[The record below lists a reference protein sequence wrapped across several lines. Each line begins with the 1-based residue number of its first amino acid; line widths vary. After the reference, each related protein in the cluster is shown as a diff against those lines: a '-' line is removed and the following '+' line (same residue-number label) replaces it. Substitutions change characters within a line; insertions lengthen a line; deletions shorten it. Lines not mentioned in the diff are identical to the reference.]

1 MSVVANVAINV
12 DSRNAVTQLR
22 QVETRA
28 KATERAF
35 GALQQAV
42 AAFGAGFALSK
53 VIADVKELDTNLRR
67 LATVGGDVQALDKG
81 LGALS
86 KQLDGVAS
94 KAELAAA
101 SYQALSA
108 GFTETSANLKVVE
121 AATKAAVGGLVDVTS
136 VVEVTTKTLNAYG
149 MSGNQAIQVTD
160 SISKAIEYGQVQW
173 SDYTSQLGRVA
184 SIAAT
189 AGVSLDEVNAFIA
202 AATKNGATAE
212 VAFTGLGA
220 TLATILKPSKES
232 AEAAAA
238 LGINWTLAG
247 IRGEGFE
254 SLMTKLA
261 KAMQE
266 NPVLATE
273 MVGGQEAIRGAFA
286 AASKG
291 GKDYQMILE
300 GLGGAAGKTEMD
312 FQTMKGSLENTLKG
326 LDTAFKNLSEAL
338 GKAFGPTIALTIQDT
353 TKAINGIADAM
364 NLIPQPALNAA
375 GSLAKAIVQL
385 VLLKKAIDAIIG
397 LRALFL
403 ATMTGMATTVTATGT
418 AAKGS
423 ASAFALYTKNT
434 KTLEASA
441 VSATGKV
448 NALRGALAA
457 IAAIGVITVTVQ
469 ILTQGQEA
477 VAAAI
482 ETARLR
488 KERGAGGAAAIYG
501 GSATAEQK
509 QTAKETLAAV
519 RKEQATYRAPGIVA
533 AQTLLGPLAPL
544 VGVPTTAQAGARRT
558 VLAERALRA
567 QATMGLPTRAEAG
580 GGAGGGGGGGGG
592 GDLLGGGGDGGG
604 KPEKDKAAEEEKRL
618 QARIRGLQI
627 ETEAAK
633 QLSLIRGKITQAEIA
648 GDKQLAIR
656 LQGEER
662 NQQILIEYQKSLEGV
677 TDEREQQA
685 LLAKA
690 LADLD
695 SAGIETAGELEKLA
709 NDRKRAIE
717 DVVSSLDMELLKLQA
732 TTDVQKQAIQF
743 LEIEN
748 QLKAQGII
756 LSDAD
761 KEAIRRKI
769 AEIQKLTK
777 EQEAANAKLQ
787 MEKDLFEGISSAVA
801 STFSGAIDAAV
812 SGTENLGDALKKL
825 GSDLL
830 ATIGKMLIMYA
841 IGQALGALGGGDG
854 KGVFSFLAGGFG
866 FKGAKDGA
874 YWLGGFEAFANGG
887 VVTSPTM
894 GLIGEGGEPE
904 YVIPQSK
911 MSAAMSRYSRGAR
924 GESVIP
930 GNGTSTEGGGTATAP
945 MAPIDV
951 RYSVERI
958 NNVDY
963 VTADQFQAG
972 MAQAAQQGAIQ
983 GERRA
988 MRTLTNSAAAR
999 GRLGI

>member
-12 DSRNAVTQLR
+12 DSRNAVNQLR

-28 KATERAF
+28 AATEKAF

-67 LATVGGDVQALDKG
+67 LGTVGGDVQALDKG

-108 GFTETSANLKVVE
+108 GFTETGANLKVVE

-149 MSGNQAIQVTD
+149 LSGEYAIKVTD
-160 SISKAIEYGQVQW
+160 SISKAIEFGQVQW

-184 SIAAT
+184 AT
-189 AGVSLDEVNAFIA
+189 AALAGVGIDEINAFVA

-212 VAFTGLGA
+212 VAFTGLSAALA
-220 TLATILKPSKES
+220 TLLKPTKES
-232 AEAAAA
+232 TDAAAA
-238 LGINWTLAG
+238 LGIEWNIGGLQAKGFTGLLEDLSKKQDANKEAVAALLG
-247 IRGEGFE
+247 SQEALRG
-254 SLMTKLA
+254 
-261 KAMQE
+261 
-266 NPVLATE
+266 VLA
-273 MVGGQEAIRGAFA
+273 AN
-286 AASKG
+286 SKA

-300 GLGGAAGKTEMD
+300 GLGDAAGKTDKD
-312 FQTMKGSLENTLKG
+312 FQTMKDGLDNQLKA
-326 LDTAFKNLSEAL
+326 LDTAFKNLSESL
-338 GKAFGPTIALTIQDT
+338 GTAFGPAAVDTIGDVADAVNAFAD
-353 TKAINGIADAM
+353 AINA
-364 NLIPQPALNAA
+364 IPQPVATAIAEIVKIVAQMIL
-375 GSLAKAIVQL
+375 LQKAIQG
-385 VLLKKAIDAIIG
+385 IIA
-397 LRALFL
+397 LRAGFV
-403 ATMTGMATTVTATGT
+403 AAMTGMAATTAATGT
-418 AAKGS
+418 AATAS
-423 ASAFALYTKNT
+423 SSAFALYTANT
-434 KTLEASA
+434 RTLQAA
-441 VSATGKV
+441 AATATPTLVG
-448 NALRGALAA
+448 LRGVLAS
-457 IAAIGVITVTVQ
+457 IASIGTI
-469 ILTQGQEA
+469 A
-477 VAAAI
+477 VAVNIAVYGLQAVMQARA
-482 ETARLR
+482 ELDRLR
-488 KERGAGGAAAIYG
+488 GTRQAGGAAAVFG
-501 GSATAEQK
+501 GSAPESAKQAQRKVLQQIEAERKANLPMQ
-509 QTAKETLAAV
+509 AV
-519 RKEQATYRAPGIVA
+519 GQISGFGRGLGNTREQI
-533 AQTLLGPLAPL
+533 
-544 VGVPTTAQAGARRT
+544 
-558 VLAERALRA
+558 LAERERFARGVLALPTRKPA
-567 QATMGLPTRAEAG
+567 GAGLPTPTPTPQMPFDR
-580 GGAGGGGGGGGG
+580 GGGG
-592 GDLLGGGGDGGG
+592 
-604 KPEKDKAAEEEKRL
+604 KEKKDKAAEEEKRL

-695 SAGIETAGELEKLA
+695 AAGIETAGELEKLA
-709 NDRKRAIE
+709 NDRKRAVE

-748 QLKAQGII
+748 QLKAQGIV
-756 LSDAD
+756 LSEAD
-761 KEAIRRKI
+761 KEVISRKI

-787 MEKDLFEGISSAVA
+787 MEKDLFDGIANTVA
-801 STFSGAIDAAV
+801 SSFSGAIDAAV

-854 KGVFSFLAGGFG
+854 KGVFSFLAKGFG

-874 YWLGGFEAFANGG
+874 YWPGGFEAFANGG

-911 MSAAMSRYSRGAR
+911 MNAAMSRYSRGAR

-930 GNGTSTEGGGTATAP
+930 S
-945 MAPIDV
+945 
-951 RYSVERI
+951 S
-958 NNVDY
+958 
-963 VTADQFQAG
+963 
-972 MAQAAQQGAIQ
+972 
-983 GERRA
+983 
-988 MRTLTNSAAAR
+988 
-999 GRLGI
+999 

>member
-1 MSVVANVAINV
+1 VSVVANVAINV
-12 DSRNAVTQLR
+12 DSRNAVNQLR

-28 KATERAF
+28 AATEKAF
-35 GALQQAV
+35 GALQRAA
-42 AAFGAGFALSK
+42 AAFGAGFALTK

-108 GFTETSANLKVVE
+108 GFTETGANLKVVE

-149 MSGNQAIQVTD
+149 LSGEYAIKVTD
-160 SISKAIEYGQVQW
+160 SISKAIEFGQVQW

-184 SIAAT
+184 ATAAL
-189 AGVSLDEVNAFIA
+189 AGVSIDEINAFVA

-212 VAFTGLGA
+212 VAFTGLSAALA
-220 TLATILKPSKES
+220 TLLKPTKES
-232 AEAAAA
+232 TDAAAA
-238 LGINWTLAG
+238 LGIEWNIGGLQAKGFTGLLEDLSKKQDANKEAVAALLG
-247 IRGEGFE
+247 SQEALRG
-254 SLMTKLA
+254 
-261 KAMQE
+261 
-266 NPVLATE
+266 VLA
-273 MVGGQEAIRGAFA
+273 AN
-286 AASKG
+286 SKA

-375 GSLAKAIVQL
+375 GSLAKAIIQL
-385 VLLKKAIDAIIG
+385 ILLKKAIDAIIG
-397 LRALFL
+397 LRALFF

-423 ASAFALYTKNT
+423 ASAFALYTANT
-434 KTLEASA
+434 KTLEASTI
-441 VSATGKV
+441 SATGKV
-448 NALRGALAA
+448 RALQGALAA

-488 KERGAGGAAAIYG
+488 REREAGGAAAIYG
-501 GSATAEQK
+501 GSATEEQK
-509 QTAKETLAAV
+509 QTAKQTLSAV
-519 RKEQATYRAPGIVA
+519 RKEQATYRAPSTVA

-544 VGVPTTAQAGARRT
+544 FGVPTTAQAGARRT

-567 QATMGLPTRAEAG
+567 QATMGLPTRVET
-580 GGAGGGGGGGGG
+580 GAGLPTPTPTPQMPF
-592 GDLLGGGGDGGG
+592 DREGGG
-604 KPEKDKAAEEEKRL
+604 KEKKDKAAEEEKRL

-662 NQQILIEYQKSLEGV
+662 NQQILVEYQKSLEGV

-695 SAGIETAGELEKLA
+695 AAGIETAGELEKLA
-709 NDRKRAIE
+709 SERKRAVE
-717 DVVSSLDMELLKLQA
+717 DVVSSLEMELLKLQA

-748 QLKAQGII
+748 QLKAQGIT

-787 MEKDLFEGISSAVA
+787 MEKDLFDGIANTVA
-801 STFSGAIDAAV
+801 SSFSSAIDAAV

-854 KGVFSFLAGGFG
+854 KGVFSFLAAGFG

-874 YWLGGFEAFANGG
+874 YWPGGFKAFADGG

-930 GNGTSTEGGGTATAP
+930 GNGTSTEGGGAATAT
-945 MAPIDV
+945 MEPIDV

-963 VTADQFQAG
+963 VTADQFRAG

>member
-12 DSRNAVTQLR
+12 DSRNAVNQLR

-28 KATERAF
+28 AATEKAF
-35 GALQQAV
+35 GALQRAA
-42 AAFGAGFALSK
+42 AAFGAGFALTK

-108 GFTETSANLKVVE
+108 GFTETGANLKVVE

-149 MSGNQAIQVTD
+149 LSGEYAIKVTD
-160 SISKAIEYGQVQW
+160 SISKAIEFGQVQW

-184 SIAAT
+184 ATAAL
-189 AGVSLDEVNAFIA
+189 AGVSIDEINAFVA

-212 VAFTGLGA
+212 VAFTGLSAALA
-220 TLATILKPSKES
+220 TLLKPTKES
-232 AEAAAA
+232 TDAAAA
-238 LGINWTLAG
+238 LGIEWNIGGLQAKGFTGLLEDLSKKQDANKEAVAALLG
-247 IRGEGFE
+247 SQEALRG
-254 SLMTKLA
+254 
-261 KAMQE
+261 
-266 NPVLATE
+266 VLA
-273 MVGGQEAIRGAFA
+273 AN
-286 AASKG
+286 SKA

-375 GSLAKAIVQL
+375 GSLAKAIIQL
-385 VLLKKAIDAIIG
+385 ILLKKAIDAIIG
-397 LRALFL
+397 LRALFF

-423 ASAFALYTKNT
+423 ASAFALYTANT
-434 KTLEASA
+434 KTLEASTI
-441 VSATGKV
+441 SATGKV
-448 NALRGALAA
+448 RALQGALAA

-488 KERGAGGAAAIYG
+488 REREAGGAAAIYG
-501 GSATAEQK
+501 GSATEEQK
-509 QTAKETLAAV
+509 QTAKQTLSAV
-519 RKEQATYRAPGIVA
+519 RKEQATYRAPSTVA

-544 VGVPTTAQAGARRT
+544 FGVPTTAQAGARRT

-567 QATMGLPTRAEAG
+567 QATMGLPTRVET
-580 GGAGGGGGGGGG
+580 GAGLPTPTPTPQMPF
-592 GDLLGGGGDGGG
+592 DREGGG
-604 KPEKDKAAEEEKRL
+604 KEKKDKAAEEEKRL

-662 NQQILIEYQKSLEGV
+662 NQQILVEYQKSLEGV

-695 SAGIETAGELEKLA
+695 AAGIETAGELEKLA
-709 NDRKRAIE
+709 SERKRAVE
-717 DVVSSLDMELLKLQA
+717 DVVSSLEMELLKLQA

-748 QLKAQGII
+748 QLKAQGIT

-787 MEKDLFEGISSAVA
+787 MEKDLFDGIANTVA
-801 STFSGAIDAAV
+801 SSFSSAIDAAV

-854 KGVFSFLAGGFG
+854 KGVFSFLAAGFG

-874 YWLGGFEAFANGG
+874 YWPGGFKAFADGG

-930 GNGTSTEGGGTATAP
+930 GNGTSTEGGGAATAT
-945 MAPIDV
+945 MEPIDV

-963 VTADQFQAG
+963 VTADQFRAG

-988 MRTLTNSAAAR
+988 MRSLKNSAATRR
-999 GRLGI
+999 GVGI

>member
-1 MSVVANVAINV
+1 VSVVANVAINV
-12 DSRNAVTQLR
+12 DSRNAVNQLR

-28 KATERAF
+28 AATEKAF
-35 GALQQAV
+35 GALQRAA
-42 AAFGAGFALSK
+42 AAFGAGFALTK

-108 GFTETSANLKVVE
+108 GFTETGANLKVVE

-149 MSGNQAIQVTD
+149 LSGEYAIKVTD
-160 SISKAIEYGQVQW
+160 SISKAIEFGQVQW

-184 SIAAT
+184 ATAAL
-189 AGVSLDEVNAFIA
+189 AGVSIDEINAFVA

-212 VAFTGLGA
+212 VAFTGLSAALA
-220 TLATILKPSKES
+220 TLLKPTKES
-232 AEAAAA
+232 TDAAAA
-238 LGINWTLAG
+238 LGIEWNIGGLQAKGFTGLLEDLSKKQDANKEAVAALLG
-247 IRGEGFE
+247 SQEALRG
-254 SLMTKLA
+254 
-261 KAMQE
+261 
-266 NPVLATE
+266 VLA
-273 MVGGQEAIRGAFA
+273 AN
-286 AASKG
+286 SKA

-375 GSLAKAIVQL
+375 GSLAKAIIQL
-385 VLLKKAIDAIIG
+385 ILLKKAIDAIIG
-397 LRALFL
+397 LRALFF

-423 ASAFALYTKNT
+423 ASAFALYTANT
-434 KTLEASA
+434 KTLEASTI
-441 VSATGKV
+441 SATGKV
-448 NALRGALAA
+448 RALQGALAA

-488 KERGAGGAAAIYG
+488 REREAGGAAAIYG
-501 GSATAEQK
+501 GSATEEQK
-509 QTAKETLAAV
+509 QTAKQTLSAV
-519 RKEQATYRAPGIVA
+519 RKEQATYRAPSTVA

-544 VGVPTTAQAGARRT
+544 FGVPTTAQAGARRT

-567 QATMGLPTRAEAG
+567 QATMGLPTRVET
-580 GGAGGGGGGGGG
+580 GAGLPTPTPTPQMPF
-592 GDLLGGGGDGGG
+592 DREGGG
-604 KPEKDKAAEEEKRL
+604 KEKKDKAAEEEKRL

-662 NQQILIEYQKSLEGV
+662 NQQILVEYQKSLEGV

-695 SAGIETAGELEKLA
+695 AAGIETAGELEKLA
-709 NDRKRAIE
+709 SERKRAVE
-717 DVVSSLDMELLKLQA
+717 DVVSSLEMELLKLQA

-748 QLKAQGII
+748 QLKAQGIT

-787 MEKDLFEGISSAVA
+787 MEKDLFDGIANTVA
-801 STFSGAIDAAV
+801 SSFSSAIDAAV

-841 IGQALGALGGGDG
+841 IG
-854 KGVFSFLAGGFG
+854 
-866 FKGAKDGA
+866 
-874 YWLGGFEAFANGG
+874 
-887 VVTSPTM
+887 
-894 GLIGEGGEPE
+894 
-904 YVIPQSK
+904 
-911 MSAAMSRYSRGAR
+911 
-924 GESVIP
+924 
-930 GNGTSTEGGGTATAP
+930 
-945 MAPIDV
+945 
-951 RYSVERI
+951 
-958 NNVDY
+958 
-963 VTADQFQAG
+963 
-972 MAQAAQQGAIQ
+972 
-983 GERRA
+983 
-988 MRTLTNSAAAR
+988 
-999 GRLGI
+999 

>member
-42 AAFGAGFALSK
+42 AAFGAGFALTK

-67 LATVGGDVQALDKG
+67 LATVGGNVQALDKG

-86 KQLDGVAS
+86 KQLDGVAN

-108 GFTETSANLKVVE
+108 GFTETGANLKVVE

-149 MSGNQAIQVTD
+149 LSGEYAIKVTD
-160 SISKAIEYGQVQW
+160 SISKAIEFGQVQW

-184 SIAAT
+184 ATAAL
-189 AGVSLDEVNAFIA
+189 AGVSIDEINAFVA

-212 VAFTGLGA
+212 VAFTGLSAALA
-220 TLATILKPSKES
+220 TLLKPTKES
-232 AEAAAA
+232 TDAAAA
-238 LGINWTLAG
+238 LGIQWNIGGLQAKG
-247 IRGEGFE
+247 FSGLLEDLSKKQDANKEAVAALLGSQEALRG
-254 SLMTKLA
+254 
-261 KAMQE
+261 
-266 NPVLATE
+266 VLA
-273 MVGGQEAIRGAFA
+273 AN
-286 AASKG
+286 SKA
-291 GKDYQMILE
+291 GKDYQIILE

-375 GSLAKAIVQL
+375 GSLAKAIIQL
-385 VLLKKAIDAIIG
+385 ILLKKAIDAIIG
-397 LRALFL
+397 LKALFF
-403 ATMTGMATTVTATGT
+403 ATMTGMAVKVTATGT

-423 ASAFALYTKNT
+423 ASAFDLYTKNT
-434 KTLEASA
+434 KTLESST

-488 KERGAGGAAAIYG
+488 REREAGGAAAIYG
-501 GSATAEQK
+501 GSATEEQK
-509 QTAKETLAAV
+509 QAAKQTLAAV
-519 RKEQATYRAPGIVA
+519 KKEQATYRAPSTIA

-544 VGVPTTAQAGARRT
+544 FGVPTTAQAGARRT
-558 VLAERALRA
+558 VLDERALRA
-567 QATMGLPTRAEAG
+567 QATMGLPTRPET
-580 GGAGGGGGGGGG
+580 GA
-592 GDLLGGGGDGGG
+592 DLPTPTPTPQMPFDREGGG
-604 KPEKDKAAEEEKRL
+604 KEKKDKAAEEEKRL

-648 GDKQLAIR
+648 GDKQLAAR

-690 LADLD
+690 LADID
-695 SAGIETAGELEKLA
+695 AAGIETAGELEKLA

-717 DVVSSLDMELLKLQA
+717 DVMSSLDMELITLQA
-732 TTDVQKQAIQF
+732 TTDVQKQAVKF

-756 LSDAD
+756 LSDQD

-769 AEIQKLTK
+769 AEIQKLTI
-777 EQEAANAKLQ
+777 EQQAINNKLQ
-787 MEKDLFEGISSAVA
+787 MEKELFEGISSAVA

-854 KGVFSFLAGGFG
+854 KGVFSFLAAGFG

-874 YWLGGFEAFANGG
+874 YWPGGFEAFAKGG

-930 GNGTSTEGGGTATAP
+930 GNGTSDAESGAAVATSQ
-945 MAPIDV
+945 PIDV

-963 VTADQFQAG
+963 VTADQFQRG
-972 MAQAAQQGAIQ
+972 MQQAAQQGATQ

-988 MRTLTNSAAAR
+988 LATLRQNTSQR
-999 GRLGI
+999 KRIGI

>member
-12 DSRNAVTQLR
+12 DSRNAVNQLR

-28 KATERAF
+28 AATEKAF
-35 GALQQAV
+35 GALQRAA
-42 AAFGAGFALSK
+42 AAFGAGFALTK

-108 GFTETSANLKVVE
+108 GFTETGANLKVVE

-149 MSGNQAIQVTD
+149 LSGEYAIKVTD
-160 SISKAIEYGQVQW
+160 SISKAIEFGQVQW

-184 SIAAT
+184 ATAAL
-189 AGVSLDEVNAFIA
+189 AGVSIDEINAFVA

-212 VAFTGLGA
+212 VAFTGLSAALA
-220 TLATILKPSKES
+220 TLLKPTKES
-232 AEAAAA
+232 TDAAAA
-238 LGINWTLAG
+238 LGIEWNIGGLQAKGFTGLLEDLSKKQDANKEAVAALLG
-247 IRGEGFE
+247 SQEALRG
-254 SLMTKLA
+254 
-261 KAMQE
+261 
-266 NPVLATE
+266 VLA
-273 MVGGQEAIRGAFA
+273 AN
-286 AASKG
+286 SKA

-375 GSLAKAIVQL
+375 GSLAKAIIQL
-385 VLLKKAIDAIIG
+385 ILLKKAIDAIIG
-397 LRALFL
+397 LRALFF

-423 ASAFALYTKNT
+423 ASAFALYTANT
-434 KTLEASA
+434 KTLEASTI
-441 VSATGKV
+441 SATGKV
-448 NALRGALAA
+448 RALQGALAA

-488 KERGAGGAAAIYG
+488 REREAGGAAAIYG
-501 GSATAEQK
+501 GSATEEQK
-509 QTAKETLAAV
+509 QTAKQTLSAV
-519 RKEQATYRAPGIVA
+519 RKEQATYRAPSTVA

-544 VGVPTTAQAGARRT
+544 FGVPTTAQAGARRT

-567 QATMGLPTRAEAG
+567 QATMGLPTRVET
-580 GGAGGGGGGGGG
+580 GAGLPTPTPTPQMPF
-592 GDLLGGGGDGGG
+592 DREGGG
-604 KPEKDKAAEEEKRL
+604 KEKKDKAAEEEKRL

-662 NQQILIEYQKSLEGV
+662 NQQILVEYQKSLEGV

-695 SAGIETAGELEKLA
+695 AAGIETAGELEKLA
-709 NDRKRAIE
+709 SERKRAVE
-717 DVVSSLDMELLKLQA
+717 DVVSSLEMELLKLQA

-748 QLKAQGII
+748 QLKAQGIT

-787 MEKDLFEGISSAVA
+787 MEKDLFDGIANTVA
-801 STFSGAIDAAV
+801 SSFSSAIDAAV

-854 KGVFSFLAGGFG
+854 KGVFSFLAAGFG

-874 YWLGGFEAFANGG
+874 YWPGGFKAFADGG

-930 GNGTSTEGGGTATAP
+930 GNGTSTEGGGAATAT
-945 MAPIDV
+945 MEPIDV

-963 VTADQFQAG
+963 VTADQFRAG